1 MSPILRLA
9 LEAGPLAVFFVTN
22 NLYGLMTGTG
32 AFMVATT
39 LALAMSWQLERR
51 LPVMPL
57 VGCFF
62 VLLFGGLTLWLDDE
76 LFIKIK
82 PTAVNLLFAAAL
94 FTGLAMKRNLMKIV
108 MGTVMEMD
116 DAGWRILTVR
126 WAWFFVL
133 LAILNEVVWRSFSTD
148 VWVNFKVFGIMP
160 LTLLFSAL
168 QVPVILRH
176 QTTPEDAALAADN
189 AQGKEQA

>member
-160 LTLLFSAL
+160 LTLLFSAF
-168 QVPVILRH
+168 QVPVIMRH
-176 QTTPEDAALAADN
+176 QIQTNDPATGSPATAGEEP
-189 AQGKEQA
+189 K